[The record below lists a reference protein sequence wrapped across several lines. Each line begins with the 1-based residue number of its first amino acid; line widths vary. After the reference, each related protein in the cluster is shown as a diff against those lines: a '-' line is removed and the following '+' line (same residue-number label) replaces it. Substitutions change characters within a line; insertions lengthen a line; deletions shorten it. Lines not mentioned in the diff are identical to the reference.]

1 MSGPGAALL
10 EVRELDAYYG
20 RVKALSGVSFT
31 LAPGGITTILGANGA
46 GKTTTLRSISRM
58 VRTEGQI
65 RFAGEPIEACSTE
78 DVVRRGVAHAPEG
91 RGTFAQLTVEEN
103 LRLGAW
109 GRRDRAGLGEDFAR
123 VFGYFPA
130 LHVRRKQ
137 QAGTLSGG
145 EQQMLAVARAL
156 MLKPRL
162 LLMDEPSLGLAPLI
176 VQEIFRIL
184 RAVNAE
190 TGVAILLVE
199 QNAALA
205 LDLADHVFLME
216 TGRVVM
222 EGPSEVLRRDDSI
235 RKAYLGY

>member
-1 MSGPGAALL
+1 MSPLL
-10 EVRELDAYYG
+10 EVQGLDAYYG
-20 RVKALSGVSFT
+20 RVKALDGVTFS
-31 LAPGGITTILGANGA
+31 LAAGGITTILGANGA
-46 GKTTTLRSISRM
+46 GKTTTLRAISRM

-65 RFAGEPIEACSTE
+65 RFAGEPIETCSTE
-78 DVVRRGVAHAPEG
+78 EVVRRGVAHAPEG

-109 GRRDRAGLGEDFAR
+109 GRRDRAGLEQEFAR

-130 LHVRRKQ
+130 LQVRRKQ

-156 MLKPRL
+156 MLRPRL

-222 EGPSEVLRRDDSI
+222 EGPSGLLRRDDSI

>member
-1 MSGPGAALL
+1 MSALL
-10 EVRELDAYYG
+10 EVQGLEAYYG
-20 RVKALSGVSFT
+20 HVRALNGVSFT
-31 LAPGGITTILGANGA
+31 LAAGGITTILGANGA
-46 GKTTTLRSISRM
+46 GKTTTLRAISRM
-58 VRTEGQI
+58 VRTEGSI

-78 DVVRRGVAHAPEG
+78 DLVRRGVAHAPEG
-91 RGTFAQLTVEEN
+91 RGTFTHLTVEEN

-109 GRRDRAGLGEDFAR
+109 GRRDPAGVRQDFERMFA
-123 VFGYFPA
+123 YFPM
-130 LHVRRKQ
+130 LEVRRKQ

-156 MLKPRL
+156 MLRPRL

-176 VQEIFRIL
+176 VREIFRIL

-190 TGVAILLVE
+190 TGVGILLVE

-205 LDLADHVFLME
+205 LDLADHVFLLE

-222 EGPSEVLRRDDSI
+222 DGPSEALRRDESI
-235 RKAYLGY
+235 RKSYLGY